1 MFKNEASHRDH
12 SRYRIKGGT
21 VQYKP
26 VHFLGLFSRP
36 SKRHLILDISQ
47 DGVQFVTREEFKKE
61 AMLSLDISAPGLDEK
76 VIHVQGRVAWVR
88 KAPGLEAY
96 GVGIKFDSMEQPE
109 LNKLKSLIDRNNL
122 NKTKIS
128 DSVHLKI
135 NGNL

>member
-1 MFKNEASHRDH
+1 MPETNSNHRDH
-12 SRYRIKGGT
+12 TRYRIKDGT

-61 AMLSLDISAPGLDEK
+61 ALLSLDISAPALDDGI
-76 VIHVQGRVAWVR
+76 IHTQGRVTWVR

-96 GVGIKFDSMEQPE
+96 GVGVKFARIEQPE
-109 LNKLKSLIDRNNL
+109 LDKLKLLIDRNNL